1 MDELGATARSQ
12 SRGSITLSTASPD
25 FFYFYFFHT
34 PITRAQAEIV
44 KRCGSVK
51 SGIPWQVTNLVPGSS
66 EQCFLV
72 SVDSLK
78 ALYFSLQQV

>member
-25 FFYFYFFHT
+25 FFFFFFFT

-72 SVDSLK
+72 SVHSLK

>member
-25 FFYFYFFHT
+25 FFFFFFT

-78 ALYFSLQQV
+78 ALYVSLQQV

>member
-25 FFYFYFFHT
+25 FFFT

>member
-25 FFYFYFFHT
+25 FFFFT